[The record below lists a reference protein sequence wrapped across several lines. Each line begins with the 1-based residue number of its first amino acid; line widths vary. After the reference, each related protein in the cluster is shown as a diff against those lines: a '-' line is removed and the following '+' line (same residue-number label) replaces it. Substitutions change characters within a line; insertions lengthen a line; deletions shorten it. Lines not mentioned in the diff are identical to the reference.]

1 MKEIIIGENEAEQ
14 RLDRF
19 MRKLLNRANLGT
31 IYKLIRK
38 DVKVNGKRM
47 SESYIL
53 KEGDLLRIYL
63 DDATISDFSKKTESK
78 KKVRRNFQIAYE
90 DENILIANKPFGL
103 LTHGDAKEK
112 KDHLANQV
120 VDYLIEK
127 GDYNPKER
135 TFAPAPSNRLD
146 RNTTGLVLFG
156 KNAKAMRELN
166 RMIRNDSIRKFYKTI
181 VIGNIKEKCILKG
194 ILYKDERSNKVFIRE
209 FSDDSLEGLD
219 VGNGKPI
226 VTVVNPIER
235 LKDSTLIEVEL
246 VTGRP
251 HQIRAHLADIGH
263 PIIGDIKYGGRVTHL
278 RNKFDLNTQLL
289 HSARIEFKEEIKDD
303 YEKLGYLS
311 GKKIEAELPHNFK
324 VIENYLRRFYI
335 NE

>member
-1 MKEIIIGENEAEQ
+1 MKEIIIRENDAEQ

-19 MRKLLNRANLGT
+19 MRKLMGRATLGT
-31 IYKLIRK
+31 IYRLIRK

-63 DDATISDFSKKTESK
+63 DDATISDFSQKAESNK
-78 KKVRRNFQIAYE
+78 RIRRKFEIAYE
-90 DENILIANKPFGL
+90 DDNILLANKPFGL

-112 KDHLANQV
+112 KNHLANQV

-127 GDYNPKER
+127 GAYNPRER
-135 TFAPAPSNRLD
+135 TFTPAPANRLD

-166 RMIRNDSIRKFYKTI
+166 RMIRNDIIRKFYKTI
-181 VIGNIKEKCILKG
+181 VIGSIKEKCILKG

-209 FSDDSLEGLD
+209 YSDNSFEDLD
-219 VGNGKPI
+219 IGNGKPI
-226 VTVVNPIER
+226 VTVVNPIES

-251 HQIRAHLADIGH
+251 HQIRAHLAEIGH
-263 PIIGDIKYGGRVTHL
+263 PIIGDIKYDGRVAL
-278 RNKFDLNTQLL
+278 LQKKFNLNTQLL
-289 HSARIEFKEEIKDD
+289 HSTRIEFKDEIKNE
-303 YEKLGYLS
+303 YERLSYLS
-311 GKKIEAELPHNFK
+311 GKKFEADLPSNFK
-324 VIENYLRRFYI
+324 AIENYLRRI
-335 NE
+335 

>member
-1 MKEIIIGENEAEQ
+1 MKEIIIRENDAEQ

-19 MRKLLNRANLGT
+19 MRKLMSRATLGT
-31 IYKLIRK
+31 IYRLIRK

-47 SESYIL
+47 NESYIL

-63 DDATISDFSKKTESK
+63 DDATISDFSKKTESSK
-78 KKVRRNFQIAYE
+78 RIRRNFQIAYE
-90 DENILIANKPFGL
+90 DDNILVANKPLGL

-112 KDHLANQV
+112 KNHLANQV

-127 GDYNPKER
+127 GDYNPRER
-135 TFAPAPSNRLD
+135 TFTPAPANRLD

-166 RMIRNDSIRKFYKTI
+166 RMIRDDLIRKFYKTI
-181 VIGNIKEKCILKG
+181 VIGSIKEKCILKG

-209 FSDDSLEGLD
+209 YYDNSLEDLD
-219 VGNGKPI
+219 IGNGKPI
-226 VTVVNPIER
+226 VTVVNPIES

-251 HQIRAHLADIGH
+251 HQIRAHLAKVGH
-263 PIIGDIKYGGRVTHL
+263 PIIGDIKYDGRVAML
-278 RNKFDLNTQLL
+278 QKKFNLNNQLL
-289 HSARIEFKEEIKDD
+289 HSTRIEFKGEIKNG
-303 YEKLGYLS
+303 YERLSYLS
-311 GKKIEAELPHNFK
+311 GKKFEAALPSNFK
-324 VIENYLRRFYI
+324 EIENYLRRV
-335 NE
+335 

>member
-1 MKEIIIGENEAEQ
+1 MKEIIIRENDAEQ

-19 MRKLLNRANLGT
+19 MRKLMGRATLGT
-31 IYKLIRK
+31 IYRLIRK
-38 DVKVNGKRM
+38 DIKVNGKRK

-63 DDATISDFSKKTESK
+63 DEATILDFSKKKENK
-78 KKVRRNFQIAYE
+78 KKIRRKFQIAYE
-90 DENILIANKPFGL
+90 DENILVANKPFGL

-120 VDYLIEK
+120 VDYLIEN
-127 GDYNPKER
+127 GDYNPRER
-135 TFAPAPSNRLD
+135 TFTPAPANRLD

-166 RMIRNDSIRKFYKTI
+166 RMIQKDLIRKFYKTI
-181 VIGNIKEKCILKG
+181 VIGNIKEELILKG

-209 FSDDSLEGLD
+209 YTDDNLMDLD
-219 VGNGKPI
+219 IGNGKLI
-226 VTVVNPIER
+226 VTIVNPIESLR
-235 LKDSTLIEVEL
+235 NSTLIEVEL

-263 PIIGDIKYGGRVTHL
+263 PVIGDIKYGGRVPYL
-278 RNKFDLNTQLL
+278 QNKFDLNTQLL
-289 HSARIEFKEEIKDD
+289 HSARIEFKEEINAE
-303 YEKLGYLS
+303 YERLVYLS
-311 GKKIEAELPHNFK
+311 GKKVEADLPQNFK
-324 VIENYLRRFYI
+324 LIENYLRRI
-335 NE
+335 